1 MDNIIENNKLIAEF
15 MGLELPLKITEY
27 SSLICSMN
35 GNYHKDCNWLMEVVE
50 KIENLEHCQI
60 DISLNWC
67 RIGYKGTL
75 FNYDSRDYFKG
86 LTKIE
91 AVYNACV
98 EFIKWY
104 NEKIKR
110 MNLYKKVIEEVSQ
123 EISWDNWK
131 DEETGKYWEVP
142 EVLYSKLGWVED
154 VLREIEENDDFL
166 ETIYQCKKL
175 LETLDDNGIKKI
187 K

>member
-1 MDNIIENNKLIAEF
+1 
-15 MGLELPLKITEY
+15 
-27 SSLICSMN
+27 
-35 GNYHKDCNWLMEVVE
+35 
-50 KIENLEHCQI
+50 
-60 DISLNWC
+60 
-67 RIGYKGTL
+67 
-75 FNYDSRDYFKG
+75 
-86 LTKIE
+86 
-91 AVYNACV
+91 
-98 EFIKWY
+98 
-104 NEKIKR
+104 
-110 MNLYKKVIEEVSQ
+110 MNLYKKAIEEISQ

-154 VLREIEENDDFL
+154 VLRDVEENDEFL